1 MTSVLENIVPDEGK
15 KRIVGPKGLPAR
27 KHPAAFVLTST
38 MVWLVRQGAGMV
50 SQTRFCRMRPR
61 LPGVGA

>member
-27 KHPAAFVLTST
+27 KHPVAFVLTST
-38 MVWLVRQGAGMV
+38 MVWLVR
-50 SQTRFCRMRPR
+50 
-61 LPGVGA
+61 